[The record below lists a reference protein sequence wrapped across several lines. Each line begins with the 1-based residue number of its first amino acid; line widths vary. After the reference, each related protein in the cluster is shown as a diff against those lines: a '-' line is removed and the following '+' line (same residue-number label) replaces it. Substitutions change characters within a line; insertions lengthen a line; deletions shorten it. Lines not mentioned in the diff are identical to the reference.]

1 MSDTSAPVT
10 RKRFVRWLLGTSVG
24 GLVAAVLYPVTRYI
38 IPPKVG
44 ESAASSVTLP
54 FPPTEIAKNTG
65 RIFKFGNKP
74 GIILRTPNGDLRAF
88 TAVCTHLGCTVQ
100 YRSDLSEIWCAC
112 HNGTYDL
119 NGRNIS
125 GPPPKP
131 LTPFDVR
138 VRGTQIVVSRKA

>member
-1 MSDTSAPVT
+1 MSDTSPPVT
-10 RKRFVRWLLGTSVG
+10 RKCFVRWLLGTSVG

-74 GIILRTPNGDLRAF
+74 GILVRTPTGDLRAF
-88 TAVCTHLGCTVQ
+88 TAICTHLQCTVQ
-100 YRSDLSEIWCAC
+100 YRTDLSEIWCAC
-112 HNGTYDL
+112 HNGHYNL
-119 NGRNIS
+119 NGVNVA

-131 LTPFDVR
+131 LEEYDVN
-138 VRGTQIVVSRKA
+138 VRGDQIIVSKAG